1 MPLLILIDAQDGAV
15 LAIIEAF
22 ALGQMRTGG
31 ISGLGADVMARADA
45 RRMAIVGAGKQSLAQ
60 VAAVAA
66 VRPLDRVT
74 VWSPTAANRE
84 ALAARIEETLRIEA
98 IATATLDEALDGA
111 DVVTLA
117 TRART
122 PFLTR
127 DALPRGVHINAVGA
141 ITPERAE
148 FEPALL
154 ERAGVLAADSV
165 PQVRKLSREFIEAL
179 GDDEGAWARLQ
190 PLSALVAAGTT
201 RPADADLTVFKAM
214 GMGISDLSLGIAVLK
229 RARRRSRPS
238 AAGGQ
243 TSGAAPDRLILPC
256 LQQGERHERSAHQFR
271 GHRRK
276 VRRRQRP
283 VLSAQRSLGTGDHHQ
298 GTDRRRDRAAGV
310 DRPARERAPQF
321 ADRASARQS
330 GHAGPGDLGTG
341 FAERAE
347 AGRAHA
353 GVPPQRHRGQFL
365 HPG

>member
-1 MPLLILIDAQDGAV
+1 MSAGLWISEADVVSLMSLPEAIDALRDGLREEAAGRAANMVKTHATWDNGSTLHAIGAVFEGWGVVGTKTWAHTAGGAMPLLILVDAQDGAV

-229 RARRRSRPS
+229 RAR
-238 AAGGQ
+238 AAGLGRPLPEVKRQ
-243 TSGAAPDRLILPC
+243 APRLT
-256 LQQGERHERSAHQFR
+256 A
-271 GHRRK
+271 
-276 VRRRQRP
+276 
-283 VLSAQRSLGTGDHHQ
+283 
-298 GTDRRRDRAAGV
+298 
-310 DRPARERAPQF
+310 
-321 ADRASARQS
+321 
-330 GHAGPGDLGTG
+330 
-341 FAERAE
+341 
-347 AGRAHA
+347 
-353 GVPPQRHRGQFL
+353 
-365 HPG
+365 